1 MTIAPIPP
9 VEATTQTPLGEAV
22 PPSRHPLKL
31 SPLNQRRW
39 RNFKSNRR
47 GYWSFW
53 IFSALFLISLFAEL
67 IANDRP
73 FLIKFDGKLYF
84 PAFVNYPET
93 AFGGDFET
101 SADYRD
107 PYLQKLI
114 KEKGGTIVWPL
125 IRYSYDTHNL
135 DLPTPA
141 PSKPTWLLTEA
152 QCKAVV
158 EKKGLKSCRDLEYN
172 WLGTDDQGRDVVA
185 RLIYGFRISVLFG
198 LALTIISSVIG
209 IAAGGIQGYFGGW
222 VDLLFQRF
230 IEVWTAIPSLYL
242 LLILSSVLVPGFFV
256 LLGILLLFSWVSL
269 VGLVR
274 AEFLRG
280 RNFEYIQAAR
290 ALGVSNRTI
299 MFRHLLPNA
308 MVATMTFLP
317 FIVSSSVMTLTA
329 LDFLGFGLP
338 PGSPSLGE
346 LLSQGKANVQ
356 APWLGFTGFFSV
368 AIMLSLLIF
377 IGEGVRDAFDP
388 RKTFR

>member
-1 MTIAPIPP
+1 MSVTPPI
-9 VEATTQTPLGEAV
+9 ETQSLSPLGEAV
-22 PPSRHPLKL
+22 PASRHGLSL
-31 SPLNQRRW
+31 SPLNRRRW
-39 RNFKSNRR
+39 QNFKANRR

-53 IFSALFLISLFAEL
+53 IFSILFIVSLFAEL

-73 FLIKFDGKLYF
+73 FLIQYDGHLYF
-84 PAFVNYPET
+84 PAFVTYPET

-101 SADYRD
+101 AADYRD

-114 KEKGGTIVWPL
+114 KDKGGHIVWPL

-141 PSKPTWLLTEA
+141 PSKPTWMLTEKECA
-152 QCKAVV
+152 PVV
-158 EKKGLKSCRDLEYN
+158 QRKGLHSCRDLEYN

-198 LALTIISSVIG
+198 LALTIISSIVG

-222 VDLLFQRF
+222 IDLGFQRF

-242 LLILSSVLVPGFFV
+242 LLILSSILVPGFFV

-290 ALGVSNRTI
+290 ALGVSDRTI

-346 LLSQGKANVQ
+346 LLSQAKANIQ
-356 APWLGFTGFFSV
+356 APWLGLSGFFSL

-377 IGEGVRDAFDP
+377 IGEAVRDAFDP
-388 RKTFR
+388 RKTFE

>member
-1 MTIAPIPP
+1 MTVMSREPI
-9 VEATTQTPLGEAV
+9 ESTTAAPLGEAV
-22 PPSRHPLKL
+22 PPARHRLSF
-31 SPLNQRRW
+31 SPLNRRRW
-39 RNFKSNRR
+39 QNFKANRR
-47 GYWSFW
+47 GYWSLWVFLV
-53 IFSALFLISLFAEL
+53 LFGVSLFAEF

-73 FLIKFDGKLYF
+73 LLIKLDGHYYF
-84 PAFVNYPET
+84 PAVVTYAET
-93 AFGGDFET
+93 TFGGDFET
-101 SADYRD
+101 AADYRD

-114 KEKGGTIVWPL
+114 ADKGGTVIWAP

-141 PSKPTWLLTEA
+141 PSKPTWLLTEKECA
-152 QCKAVV
+152 AVV
-158 EKKGLKSCRDLEYN
+158 AKKGVKSCSDLEYN

-185 RLIYGFRISVLFG
+185 RLIYGFRISILFG
-198 LALTIISSVIG
+198 LSLTIISSIIG
-209 IAAGGIQGYFGGW
+209 VAAGGIQGYFGGW
-222 VDLLFQRF
+222 VDLGFQRF

-280 RNFEYIQAAR
+280 RNFEYIMAAR
-290 ALGVSNRTI
+290 ALGVSNVKI
-299 MFRHLLPNA
+299 MLRHLLPNA

-346 LLSQGKANVQ
+346 LLAQGKANVQ
-356 APWLGFTGFFSV
+356 APWLGFTGFFAV

-377 IGEGVRDAFDP
+377 IGEAVRDAFDP